1 MAKPASLYASLVDLL
16 HTMFIGLPT
25 MKWQRHN
32 AFLRGLALLA
42 LLLFIGDIALD
53 AVADLSQGHCETL
66 ASQSVPDHDKSPCS
80 HCLCATHSGAV
91 VVADFAP
98 KLGHDLQLADFL
110 PNADEATPPRLAAS
124 IDHPPQLA

>member
-1 MAKPASLYASLVDLL
+1 
-16 HTMFIGLPT
+16 

-42 LLLFIGDIALD
+42 MLLFIGDIALD
-53 AVADLSQGHCETL
+53 AVADLSQGHCEAP
-66 ASQSVPDHDKSPCS
+66 ASQSAPDHEKSPCS

-91 VVADFAP
+91 VAADFAP
-98 KLGHDLQLADFL
+98 ELGSHLQPTDFL
-110 PNADEATPPRLAAS
+110 SSADEATPTRLATS

>member
-1 MAKPASLYASLVDLL
+1 
-16 HTMFIGLPT
+16 
-25 MKWQRHN
+25 MKSQRNN

-42 LLLFIGDIALD
+42 MLLFIGDIALD

-91 VVADFAP
+91 VVADLAP
-98 KLGHDLQLADFL
+98 KLGNDLQPTDFL
-110 PNADEATPPRLAAS
+110 PSADEATPPRLAAS

>member
-1 MAKPASLYASLVDLL
+1 
-16 HTMFIGLPT
+16 
-25 MKWQRHN
+25 MKWQHNN

-42 LLLFIGDIALD
+42 MLLFAGDLALD
-53 AVADLSQGHCETL
+53 AVADLSHGHCEAL

-91 VVADFAP
+91 VVADLAP
-98 KLGHDLQLADFL
+98 KLGNDLQPADFL
-110 PNADEATPPRLAAS
+110 PSVDEGTPPRLAAS

>member
-1 MAKPASLYASLVDLL
+1 
-16 HTMFIGLPT
+16 

-66 ASQSVPDHDKSPCS
+66 ASQSVPDHEKSPCS
-80 HCLCATHSGAV
+80 HCLCATHSGTV
-91 VVADFAP
+91 VVADLAP
-98 KLGHDLQLADFL
+98 KLGNDLRPADFL
-110 PNADEATPPRLAAS
+110 PTADEATPPRLAAS